1 MKIEQFFVN
10 HGPNR
15 GPSGGQDSGDLF
27 ARDADTPQ
35 KASQKARQ
43 KDRLGEPLNGPEDE
57 PEYWA
62 QIALPMPMD
71 DTFTYRVPEGMAV
84 ERGDFV
90 QVPFGPQTR
99 TGVVWS
105 VEPAREAKPNYRMRD
120 IAARYD
126 CPALSE
132 ALLKLVSWVSA
143 YYLANLGAV
152 LRMCL
157 HQPGIETPLP
167 RISHF
172 RPAEDALGAPR
183 LSAQRKAL
191 LSAFDPGTDGAPLP
205 ASRSA
210 LIERSGVSSAVFKAT
225 LEAGQLI
232 EVWSK
237 ETLPTEV
244 PRPRFAPP
252 QFRDDQRGALE
263 ELKAASASGFQVS
276 LLDGVTGS
284 GKTLVYFDL
293 IAQALEAQQ
302 NVLVLLP
309 EIALSAQWLEQF
321 KQRFATAPAI
331 WHSSLTTTQRR
342 QTWRAVAEGKT
353 QVVVGARSALFLPFP
368 SLGLIIVD
376 EEHEAAFKQEEGTR
390 YHARDV
396 AVMRAKMEDCPIILC
411 SATPSLE
418 SLVNAQRGRYR
429 HVILDRRHSQARPL
443 TIEAIDLRNDRPEKG
458 QWLAEPLR
466 QALRETLE
474 AGEQSLLFLNRRGF
488 APLTLCQACGHRIT
502 CDFCSSWLVLHRF
515 RQMLTCHHCG
525 LSKPLPPKCPEC
537 GDEDSLVPCGPGV
550 ERVGEEVAALFPT
563 ARLEIVSSDLLM
575 TSQSVA
581 DFIARMTAGEI
592 DILIGT
598 QMVAKGYNFPNL
610 TTVGIVDAD
619 LGLNGGDP
627 RASERSFQLIYQV
640 AGRAGRYEK
649 PGRVLLQSYEPDH
662 PVLQALVNADREA
675 FYSAEIQQRELA
687 KLPPFGRLAI
697 VIMSDPSEAVL
708 QDFCRKI
715 AERFPSVEGVQ
726 LLGPAPAPIAQVRGR
741 FRYRFVLKAGLDL
754 RLQDLLMRWLG
765 PVKVPNSTRLGVDI
779 DPISFV

>member
-1 MKIEQFFVN
+1 MTPD
-10 HGPNR
+10 GR
-15 GPSGGQDSGDLF
+15 DSAPATGELF
-27 ARDADTPQ
+27 ASA
-35 KASQKARQ
+35 A
-43 KDRLGEPLNGPEDE
+43 PEE
-57 PEYWA
+57 ERWA

-71 DTFTYRVPEGMAV
+71 ETFTYRVPEDMALD
-84 ERGDFV
+84 RGDFV
-90 QVPFGPQTR
+90 QVPFGPHSR
-99 TGVVWS
+99 TGVVWA

-126 CPALSE
+126 CPGLSE
-132 ALLKLVSWVSA
+132 ALLKLITWVSA

-167 RISHF
+167 RVSYY
-172 RPAEDALGAPR
+172 RPSEGALSAPR
-183 LSAQRKAL
+183 LTAQRKAL
-191 LSAFDPGTDGAPLP
+191 LTAFDAMSDGAPLP
-205 ASRSA
+205 AARQA
-210 LIERSGVSSAVFKAT
+210 LLERSGVSSAVFKAS

-232 EVWSK
+232 ETGSR
-237 ETLPTEV
+237 ETLPTAA
-244 PRPRFAPP
+244 PRPDFDPP
-252 QFRDDQRGALE
+252 EFREDQISALE
-263 ELKAASASGFQVS
+263 QLKPATQAGFQVS

-293 IAQALEAQQ
+293 IARALAEQKY
-302 NVLVLLP
+302 VLVLLP

-321 KQRFATAPAI
+321 KKRFGVAPAL

-353 QVVVGARSALFLPFP
+353 AVVVGARSALFLPFP
-368 SLGLIIVD
+368 ALGLIVVD

-396 AVMRAKMEDCPIILC
+396 AVMRAKMEDCPVVLC

-418 SLVNAQRGRYR
+418 TLVNAQRGRYQ
-429 HVILDRRHSQARPL
+429 HIVLDRRHSKARPL

-466 QALRETLE
+466 QALRDTLE

-488 APLTLCQACGHRIT
+488 APLTLCQSCGHRIT

-525 LSKPLPPKCPEC
+525 LSKPLPPQCPEC
-537 GDEDSLVPCGPGV
+537 SSEDSLVPCGPGV
-550 ERVGEEVAALFPT
+550 ERVGEEVAALFPS

-581 DFIARMTAGEI
+581 DFIDRMTRGEI

-649 PGRVLLQSYEPDH
+649 PGRVLLQSYDPDH
-662 PVLQALVNADREA
+662 PVLQALVNADRDA
-675 FYSAEIQQRELA
+675 FYRAEIEQRELA

-697 VIMSDPSEAVL
+697 VILSDPSEAVL
-708 QDFCRKI
+708 QDLCRKLSD
-715 AERFPSVEGVQ
+715 RFPAIEGVQ

-741 FRYRFVLKAGLDL
+741 FRYRFVLKAGLEL
-754 RLQDLLMRWLG
+754 RLQEVLVRWLG